1 MGQVSSSLFCW
12 MGPANLHRT
21 HTDAHPAKQR
31 TFALHILHF
40 TRLFRVGGS
49 TCVPPFQAA
58 SPSPSPSARRRDADV
73 RPQASQW
80 RFLTCARNHRRCVR
94 FASAFFLMLRRRRID
109 RRHTRA
115 GCTSCCAVCRRD
127 TVLLHGSKRRPVRAV
142 QITLPSTPHADIDL
156 DLPTYLLYH
165 YHTCVLDA
173 QVLET

>member
-1 MGQVSSSLFCW
+1 

-58 SPSPSPSARRRDADV
+58 SPSPSARRRDADV

-94 FASAFFLMLRRRRID
+94 FASAFVFLMLRRRRID

-127 TVLLHGSKRRPVRAV
+127 TVLLHGSMPTVHRAV
-142 QITLPSTPHADIDL
+142 QCRLPCHQGTSAI
-156 DLPTYLLYH
+156 
-165 YHTCVLDA
+165 HT
-173 QVLET
+173 TRRH